1 MTLFTLMIVMTLFTL
16 MIVVIVMTLFTL
28 MIVVIVMIVMVMSTL
43 TELDRRDR
51 ADCGIHRHTVGFS
64 RLNHLQE
71 TLLEALAIDDQ
82 RISSN
87 HLRNLLSRRLEVMG
101 IRTDRHDRNDIHRTS
116 GELRH
121 DIAED
126 VRGHHHRRQPV
137 TASLARPG
145 LFSSVTARDSDHRQ
159 SNQQE
164 GNAGDSEHE
173 RTPGGNDSRYHG
185 WTLATP
191 GRRSQQK

>member
-16 MIVVIVMTLFTL
+16 MIVMTLFTL

-51 ADCGIHRHTVGFS
+51 ADCGIHRHAIGFS
-64 RLNHLQE
+64 RLNHLKE
-71 TLLEALAIDDQ
+71 ALLEALAIDDQ

-101 IRTDRHDRNDIHRTS
+101 IRTDRHDRDDIHRTS

-126 VRGHHHRRQPV
+126 VCGHHHRRQPV

-164 GNAGDSEHE
+164 GNARDSEHE
-173 RTPGGNDSRYHG
+173 RTPDGNDSRYHG
-185 WTLATP
+185 WILATP